1 MRKIVRYKW
10 AKASFHFSSVTVF
23 SFCESAK
30 CLYRSHSCRFFGIQ
44 LFQSFSLGN
53 TGCLMTGQSSVTIA
67 PQNLLRFVADITAG
81 SVARLVSQVNLQFY
95 CITPK

>member
-1 MRKIVRYKW
+1 MRKIVQYKW
-10 AKASFHFSSVTVF
+10 AKASFHFSSVTVL

-44 LFQSFSLGN
+44 LFPSFSLGN

-67 PQNLLRFVADITAG
+67 PQNLLRFAADITAG
-81 SVARLVSQVNLQFY
+81 SVVRLGS
-95 CITPK
+95 